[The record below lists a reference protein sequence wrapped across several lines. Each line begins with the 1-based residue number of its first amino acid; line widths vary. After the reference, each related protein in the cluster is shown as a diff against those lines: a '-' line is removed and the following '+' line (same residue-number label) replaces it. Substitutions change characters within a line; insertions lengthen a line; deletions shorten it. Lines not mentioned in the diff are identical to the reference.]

1 MGRKEE
7 EWSDLT
13 GLSIDETA
21 ADLQGDFHTGTTI
34 SERATGQSCGG
45 KCHVD
50 VRGQRSGWDHTKA
63 TGTQVTAG
71 YNQDLQSS
79 TS

>member
-1 MGRKEE
+1 MGRKE

-21 ADLQGDFHTGTTI
+21 ADLQGDFHTGKTI

-50 VRGQRSGWDHTKA
+50 VRLVGDHTKA
-63 TGTQVTAG
+63 TGTPVTAG
-71 YNQDLQSS
+71 YNQDLLSS